1 MSGFRRWASRLGAA
15 FGITLGLW
23 VVALVAS
30 TIPALT
36 ILSTNVHGLSLA
48 DYRVTPLR
56 HFAPLSNRVIQD
68 VQQDRATAGPNP
80 TPSATSGP
88 GPVATATPSVL
99 PSIPATPPPPL
110 PSLPPPPP
118 LPSLPPL
125 PTPTVPPLPTPTVPP
140 LPTPTPT
147 VPPLPTPTLPPP
159 PPLP

>member
-1 MSGFRRWASRLGAA
+1 MSGLRRWAVRIGTAL
-15 FGITLGLW
+15 GITLGLG
-23 VVALVAS
+23 VVALVSS
-30 TIPALT
+30 TVPALT

-48 DYRVTPLR
+48 DYGVIPLR
-56 HFAPLSNRVIQD
+56 HFAPLSGRVVRD
-68 VQQDRATAGPNP
+68 VQQDQATDGPSP

-88 GPVATATPSVL
+88 GPRATATPSVL
-99 PSIPATPPPPL
+99 PSGSAT
-110 PSLPPPPP
+110 PPPP

-140 LPTPTPT
+140 IPTPTPT

>member
-1 MSGFRRWASRLGAA
+1 MSGFRRWATRLGAA
-15 FGITLGLW
+15 LGITLGLW
-23 VVALVAS
+23 VVAVVAS

-48 DYRVTPLR
+48 DYRMTPLR
-56 HFAPLSNRVIQD
+56 HFAPLSSRLIQD
-68 VQQDRATAGPNP
+68 VQQDRATAGPSP

-110 PSLPPPPP
+110 PSLPP
-118 LPSLPPL
+118 L
-125 PTPTVPPLPTPTVPP
+125 PTPTVPPIPP
-140 LPTPTPT
+140 LPTPTLPPIPPLPT
-147 VPPLPTPTLPPP
+147 PTLPPIPPLPTPTLPPP

>member
-1 MSGFRRWASRLGAA
+1 MSAFRRWASRLGAA
-15 FGITLGLW
+15 LGITLGLW

-30 TIPALT
+30 TIPAVT

-68 VQQDRATAGPNP
+68 VRQDRATGGPGPTASATPAPGPSP
-80 TPSATSGP
+80 TPGATSGP
-88 GPVATATPSVL
+88 LPVPTATPSVL
-99 PSIPATPPPPL
+99 PSVGLT
-110 PSLPPPPP
+110 PPPP

-125 PTPTVPPLPTPTVPP
+125 PTPSLPP

>member
-1 MSGFRRWASRLGAA
+1 MSGLRRWAIRIGTAL
-15 FGITLGLW
+15 GITLGLG
-23 VVALVAS
+23 VVALVSS
-30 TIPALT
+30 TVPAMT

-48 DYRVTPLR
+48 DYGVTPLR

-68 VQQDRATAGPNP
+68 VQQDRATGGPRPTASATPGPGPSP

-88 GPVATATPSVL
+88 SPVTTGTPSAL
-99 PSIPATPPPPL
+99 PSVGPTAPL
-110 PSLPPPPP
+110 
-118 LPSLPPL
+118 PL
-125 PTPTVPPLPTPTVPP
+125 PTLPPLPTPTVPP

>member
-1 MSGFRRWASRLGAA
+1 MSVLRRWAIRIGTALGIA
-15 FGITLGLW
+15 LGLW
-23 VVALVAS
+23 MVALVSS
-30 TIPALT
+30 TVPALSV
-36 ILSTNVHGLSLA
+36 LSINVHGLSLA

-56 HFAPLSNRVIQD
+56 HFAPLSNRVIHD
-68 VQQDRATAGPNP
+68 VQQDRATDPSP

-88 GPVATATPSVL
+88 GPVPTPTPSAL
-99 PSIPATPPPPL
+99 PSVPAT
-110 PSLPPPPP
+110 PPPP

-159 PPLP
+159 PPVP

>member
-1 MSGFRRWASRLGAA
+1 MSVLRRWAIRIGTAL
-15 FGITLGLW
+15 GITLGFW
-23 VVALVAS
+23 VVALVSS

-36 ILSTNVHGLSLA
+36 VLSNNVHGLSLA

-56 HFAPLSNRVIQD
+56 HFAPLSNRVVQD
-68 VQQDRATAGPNP
+68 VQQDRATGP
-80 TPSATSGP
+80 TPIPSPTSGP
-88 GPVATATPSVL
+88 GPVPTATPSVV
-99 PSIPATPPPPL
+99 PSVAAT
-110 PSLPPPPP
+110 PPPP

-125 PTPTVPPLPTPTVPP
+125 PTPTLPPLPTPTLPP

>member
-1 MSGFRRWASRLGAA
+1 MSGLRWWAIRIGTAL
-15 FGITLGLW
+15 GITLGLW
-23 VVALVAS
+23 VVALVS
-30 TIPALT
+30 SSVPPLT
-36 ILSTNVHGLSLA
+36 VLSINVHGLSLA

-68 VQQDRATAGPNP
+68 VQQDRATVGSGP

-88 GPVATATPSVL
+88 GPVPTATPSVL
-99 PSIPATPPPPL
+99 PSPTATPP
-110 PSLPPPPP
+110 PPPPP
-118 LPSLPPL
+118 LPPL
-125 PTPTVPPLPTPTVPP
+125 PTVPPLP